1 MDDDKE
7 WHFWIGVIAFV
18 VMSFYLMAW
27 LVNF

>member
-7 WHFWIGVIAFV
+7 WHFWTGVIVFV
-18 VMSFYLMAW
+18 VISFYLMAW